1 MTKPSKRPP
10 PIPNGLSEEE
20 GDSSESEDERKVVKN
35 IVSKQTTL
43 SEPSVSSS
51 PSSSEDSASEEFF
64 HSRRSSKKKKKLHW
78 AKKGFKP
85 SPADFAGSFPPP
97 PLQRLDPIDYFLSM
111 FGEESITLLTNQ
123 SNLYSVQ
130 KDPNKP
136 LNTTEYEMRRF
147 IGVLL
152 MTGIYSFPQQ
162 RFFWMSG
169 TRVESISSAMTRDR
183 FLQMKKYLHVVDN
196 SSQSDPTD
204 PDFDRAHK
212 VRPLLEI
219 VKDNFRSIPKEEKLS
234 ADEQIIPFK
243 GRSIMKQY
251 MPQKP
256 NRWGYKMFLLAGGA
270 SGICYDFIL
279 FTGKQGGSQHGF
291 CTDIVL
297 QLCETVPRSLNH
309 KLYCDNYYTTIRLFV
324 ELFKLGVSATGAIRS
339 NRLQGLMMKNEKE
352 LTKEGRG
359 SMDHRVAEVNGV
371 ELCVTRWF
379 DNSTVNV
386 LSTLHGCD
394 PINPVQRWSKKE
406 KKYVQVTQPEVVRQ
420 YNLHMGGVDL
430 MDMLLSLYRINVRSQ
445 KYYIKIIFHLIDL
458 SLVNA
463 WLLYRRHC
471 SQLSVPKRDTMSLL
485 LFRINVAQALLQAT
499 PPPPLPRGRD
509 RPSSDSVNKE
519 ISLQKL
525 PRATPKQVPPKNI
538 RFDKY
543 DHWPICEEKGRCR
556 RPGCPGYTTVSCSKC
571 KIRLCL
577 NDRRNCFKSY
587 HNQ

>member
-1 MTKPSKRPP
+1 
-10 PIPNGLSEEE
+10 
-20 GDSSESEDERKVVKN
+20 
-35 IVSKQTTL
+35 
-43 SEPSVSSS
+43 
-51 PSSSEDSASEEFF
+51 
-64 HSRRSSKKKKKLHW
+64 
-78 AKKGFKP
+78 
-85 SPADFAGSFPPP
+85 
-97 PLQRLDPIDYFLSM
+97 
-111 FGEESITLLTNQ
+111 
-123 SNLYSVQ
+123 
-130 KDPNKP
+130 
-136 LNTTEYEMRRF
+136 
-147 IGVLL
+147 
-152 MTGIYSFPQQ
+152 
-162 RFFWMSG
+162 
-169 TRVESISSAMTRDR
+169 
-183 FLQMKKYLHVVDN
+183 
-196 SSQSDPTD
+196 
-204 PDFDRAHK
+204 
-212 VRPLLEI
+212 
-219 VKDNFRSIPKEEKLS
+219 
-234 ADEQIIPFK
+234 
-243 GRSIMKQY
+243 
-251 MPQKP
+251 
-256 NRWGYKMFLLAGGA
+256 
-270 SGICYDFIL
+270 
-279 FTGKQGGSQHGF
+279 
-291 CTDIVL
+291 
-297 QLCETVPRSLNH
+297 
-309 KLYCDNYYTTIRLFV
+309 
-324 ELFKLGVSATGAIRS
+324 
-339 NRLQGLMMKNEKE
+339 
-352 LTKEGRG
+352 
-359 SMDHRVAEVNGV
+359 MDHRVAEVNGV

-499 PPPPLPRGRD
+499 PPPPLPRGRG

-571 KIRLCL
+571 KIRLCF